1 MSAGEAAAFIRQ
13 HRRFLLLCHVSPDGD
28 ALGSSLALGLALEAA
43 GREWTA
49 ACDTVCYP
57 HKYAFLPGADRVH
70 VGTPVTPEPDT
81 ALIFVDCAS
90 ADRAGLYASLLE
102 EERPTLCIDHHITNP
117 GCKGQGYAGVN
128 YVEDCAAAGELV
140 YLLIRELG
148 VPLTADMAACLYTA
162 LSTDTGNFAYDSVT
176 KRTFCIMGAL
186 LEAGLDLPQYNQLLF
201 RQERLAKTRLRA
213 RAVEHMTL
221 YEENTVAVA
230 SLTLGEIEAAGGVSA
245 DCDGIIDT
253 LRDIETVEAACFIRE
268 STQGLK
274 VSLRSKGHLNVAEL
288 AGRFGGGGHVLAAGC
303 TLLHMTMEEACSR
316 MSAVLCEAWRESRP

>member
-128 YVEDCAAAGELV
+128 YVEDCAAAG
-140 YLLIRELG
+140 
-148 VPLTADMAACLYTA
+148 
-162 LSTDTGNFAYDSVT
+162 
-176 KRTFCIMGAL
+176 
-186 LEAGLDLPQYNQLLF
+186 
-201 RQERLAKTRLRA
+201 
-213 RAVEHMTL
+213 
-221 YEENTVAVA
+221 
-230 SLTLGEIEAAGGVSA
+230 
-245 DCDGIIDT
+245 
-253 LRDIETVEAACFIRE
+253 
-268 STQGLK
+268 
-274 VSLRSKGHLNVAEL
+274 
-288 AGRFGGGGHVLAAGC
+288 
-303 TLLHMTMEEACSR
+303 
-316 MSAVLCEAWRESRP
+316 

>member
-102 EERPTLCIDHHITNP
+102 GERPTLCIDHHITNP

-186 LEAGLDLPQYNQLLF
+186 LEAGLDLPKYNQLLF

-230 SLTLGEIEAAGGVSA
+230 SLTLGEIEYRDSGGRLLYPGEHPGTEGEPAEQGAPERGGAGGPVRRRGPCA
-245 DCDGIIDT
+245 GGR
-253 LRDIETVEAACFIRE
+253 LHPAAYDH
-268 STQGLK
+268 GG
-274 VSLRSKGHLNVAEL
+274 SLQPH
-288 AGRFGGGGHVLAAGC
+288 GGG
-303 TLLHMTMEEACSR
+303 
-316 MSAVLCEAWRESRP
+316 AV